1 MSVMPGLKKS
11 SEDKL
16 GFWGSDSVLA
26 WPDQNGRSSRMQK
39 EDGNFQHTD
48 MNVHTR
54 QKFQFLNTI
63 PGTWSATRLALA
75 GSSYSLIVLVYF
87 LLL

>member
-1 MSVMPGLKKS
+1 
-11 SEDKL
+11 
-16 GFWGSDSVLA
+16 
-26 WPDQNGRSSRMQK
+26 MQK

-48 MNVHTR
+48 MSVHTR

-63 PGTWSATRLALA
+63 PGTWSATPLALV